1 MTAFA
6 LALFGIAYA
15 LVGIVVGG
23 AWLQRSD
30 NYDTDSAVLV
40 AVFWPLSVFLW
51 ALRNALELV
60 AGIVDEF
67 RGRR

>member
-1 MTAFA
+1 MTTFA

-23 AWLQRSD
+23 VWLQHSD
-30 NYDTDSAVLV
+30 DYDTDNAVLV

-51 ALRNALELV
+51 ALRNALEVV
-60 AGIVDEF
+60 AGIVDVF